1 VSAVG
6 PALGTAEP
14 PSLRRRARLLWGELP
29 AEWLRR
35 LAPLLMLVG
44 LSVVVGVLNP
54 RFFSWA
60 NASNIAEASAVP
72 TIVGMALTLVVLT
85 GSIDLSI
92 EGNMGLVAVVVALL
106 VRNQRNDNDFGWL
119 AIVLALLLGLVI
131 GLLNGVLHAR
141 LRIPSF
147 MATLGVWFSLLG
159 VAYLLY
165 GGNPVPIKDL
175 GLRQV
180 AMGRIG
186 GVPVIVLVALAVLGL
201 CYFIQRWTKLG
212 RYAYAIGGGE
222 SLAATAGVPVTRYK
236 ILIFAFAG
244 VLIALAG
251 VLNGFRLGAGSAT
264 VGRGMLFQSASAVV
278 VGGTAITGGVGGMLN
293 TLVGVLFITVL
304 NNAVILL
311 NINPFVELA
320 VQGAVIVVA
329 VAATLDRSKIRVL
342 K

>member
-1 VSAVG
+1 M
-6 PALGTAEP
+6 
-14 PSLRRRARLLWGELP
+14 
-29 AEWLRR
+29 
-35 LAPLLMLVG
+35 PL
-44 LSVVVGVLNP
+44 
-54 RFFSWA
+54 
-60 NASNIAEASAVP
+60 
-72 TIVGMALTLVVLT
+72 IVGMALTLVVLT
-85 GSIDLSI
+85 GSIDLSV
-92 EGNMGLVAVVVALL
+92 EGVMGLVAVVVALL
-106 VRNQRNDNDFGWL
+106 VTNQRNDNDFGWL
-119 AIVLALLLGLVI
+119 AILLALVLGLAI
-131 GLLNGVLHAR
+131 GTLNGVLHAR

-147 MATLGVWFSLLG
+147 MATLGVWFSALG
-159 VAYLLY
+159 VSYMLY
-165 GGNPVPIKDL
+165 GGNPVPIRDL
-175 GLRQV
+175 ALRQV
-180 AMGRIG
+180 AIGRVA
-186 GVPVIVLVALAVLGL
+186 GVPVIAIVALMVLAM

-222 SLAATAGVPVTRYK
+222 SLAAAAGVPVQRYK

-264 VGRGMLFQSASAVV
+264 VGRGMLFQAASAVV

-311 NINPFVELA
+311 GINPFVELA
-320 VQGAVIVVA
+320 VQGAVIVIA

>member
-1 VSAVG
+1 VSTLTESAGEV
-6 PALGTAEP
+6 PT
-14 PSLRRRARLLWGELP
+14 LRRRKGLLRGELP
-29 AEWLRR
+29 AERLRQF
-35 LAPLLMLVG
+35 APVLMLVG
-44 LSVVVGVLNP
+44 LCLAVGLVNP

-60 NASNIAEASAVP
+60 NASAIAEASAVP
-72 TIVGMALTLVVLT
+72 LIVGMALTLVVLT

-92 EGNMGLVAVVVALL
+92 EGIMGLVAVVVALL
-106 VRNQRNDNDFGWL
+106 VTNQRNDNDFGWL
-119 AIVLALLLGLVI
+119 AVVFALVLGLAI
-131 GLLNGVLHAR
+131 GTFNGILHAR
-141 LRIPSF
+141 FHIPSF
-147 MATLGVWFSLLG
+147 MGTLGVWFSALG
-159 VAYLLY
+159 VSYMLY
-165 GGNPVPIKDL
+165 GGNPVPIRDL
-175 GLRQV
+175 AMRQV
-180 AMGRIG
+180 AIGRVA
-186 GVPVIVLVALAVLGL
+186 GVPVIALVALALLAV

-222 SLAATAGVPVTRYK
+222 SLAATAGVPVQRYK

-244 VLIALAG
+244 LLVALAG

-311 NINPFVELA
+311 GINPFVELA